1 MSYHKRNGSQS
12 ARKAGTSTVGEAMRE
27 LLDTYKLKSKFEQ
40 TQLSNSWE
48 RLMGAPIARRTD
60 KIFINDRKLYV
71 KLSSAALKQELNLS
85 KSKILSIFMREFEEV
100 IVDDVVFL

>member
-1 MSYHKRNGSQS
+1 MSYQKGKGSFS
-12 ARKAGTSTVGEAMRE
+12 GRKAETSTVGEAMRE
-27 LLDTYKLKSKFEQ
+27 LLDTYKLKAKFEQ
-40 TQLSNSWE
+40 TQLINSWE

-60 KIFINDRKLYV
+60 KIFISERKLYV

-85 KSKILSIFMREFEEV
+85 KSKILSLFMRELGEV